1 MVVMRESSVLE
12 GLNPK
17 QAEAVTYCDGN
28 QLILAGAGS
37 GKTRVLTRKIAY
49 LIKEKGVLPSKILAV
64 TFTNKA
70 AAEMRQR
77 VEKMLG
83 GSLSGM
89 RICTFHSYGLNFLR
103 RNENLLVKM
112 GYATPILVMD
122 RTDQKRLIKQ
132 ILKENNI
139 DEQRVEVSWLVD
151 AFSSAK
157 EGDAPGPFFRG
168 EAQRLFEIYRDKM
181 RSQGALDFDDL
192 ITLPLEILSSNREA
206 LERELES
213 IDWILVDEYQDV
225 NRSQYRLLKKLS
237 SGGQRI
243 VVVGDPDQA
252 IYGWRGADVSMILN
266 FDKDFLGAKVTV
278 LEQNYRSTGN
288 ILEGA
293 NHVISRNSERPK
305 KSLWTAAGRGEK
317 IRIFKARDDAEDAKH
332 LVGWIEQLVREG
344 YSLGDMAILYRINA
358 LSRLYEQKLMEA
370 GIPYKVIRGLGFY
383 ERKEVKDVLALMRLA
398 IQPRDRVSFERMVNV
413 PPRGIG
419 AKSIEVA
426 WSWIEGMASVEPLDL
441 WRAAAK
447 GEAPL
452 KGRAKEGFMELARG
466 MLDILEVR
474 DSARD
479 AVRYILENYGYGRYL
494 EMEDPASFEDRMQNV
509 KELLSVLPDGTI
521 DQVLSEVAL
530 FSDAD
535 VSSDEDKVSLL
546 TLHAAKGLEFP
557 VVFMVGLE
565 DGIFPNARCLDDRSL
580 LEEERRLFYVGMT
593 RARERLFL
601 SGAARRVIFGSVMV
615 NGFSRF
621 LAEIPQDC
629 VHLEDMTKEGPSFV
643 HRGFDRRRWSW

>member
-1 MVVMRESSVLE
+1 MVVMRCSDVLD

-77 VEKMLG
+77 VEKLLG
-83 GSLSGM
+83 GALSGM

-103 RNENLLVKM
+103 RNENVLMKM

-132 ILKENNI
+132 ILKENNV
-139 DEQRVEVSWLVD
+139 DERRVEVSWLVD

-157 EGDAPGPFFRG
+157 EGDAPGSFFRG
-168 EAQRLFEIYRDKM
+168 EAQRLFEIYRERMK
-181 RSQGALDFDDL
+181 SQGALDFDDL
-192 ITLPLEILSSNREA
+192 ITLPLEILSSNREV
-206 LERELES
+206 LERELSS

-252 IYGWRGADVSMILN
+252 IYGWRGADVTMILN
-266 FDKDFLGAKVTV
+266 FDKDFLDAKVTV

-305 KSLWTAAGRGEK
+305 KNLWTAAGRGEK
-317 IRIFKARDDAEDAKH
+317 IRILKARDDAEDARC
-332 LVGWIEQLVREG
+332 LVEWIERLSCDG

-383 ERKEVKDVLALMRLA
+383 ERKEVKDVLALMKLA
-398 IQPRDRVSFERMVNV
+398 VQPRDRVSFERMVNV
-413 PPRGIG
+413 PARGIG
-419 AKSIEVA
+419 PKSIEAA
-426 WSWIEGMASVEPLDL
+426 WSWMEGMVLVEPLDF
-441 WRAAAK
+441 WRAAEK
-447 GEAPL
+447 GQPPL
-452 KGRAKEGFMELARG
+452 KGKAKEGFMELARG
-466 MLDILEVR
+466 MLGILEAR

-479 AVRYILENYGYGRYL
+479 AVRYILEDYGYGRYL
-494 EMEDPASFEDRMQNV
+494 EMEDPASFEDRLQNV

-546 TLHAAKGLEFP
+546 TLHAAKGLEFS

-593 RARERLFL
+593 RAQERLFL
-601 SGAARRVIFGSVMV
+601 SGAARRVIFGSVVV

-621 LAEIPQDC
+621 LLEIPENC
-629 VHLEDMTKEGPSFV
+629 VHLEDRTKEGPLFV